1 MNDKIHTA
9 SPASKDAGRLISLV
23 RTASCSLLCLT
34 SAALL
39 GQIEESLPDS
49 HGIEVRFESKNY
61 CGILSSTEWFG
72 GAHIETERLYRL
84 VDLERGG
91 IVRPSQFV
99 KPEKMESLINL
110 LNVKLGMYVQEL
122 EKQKDDTEVQAVIEV
137 LQKSSINQSH
147 LDDIEFSNREW
158 SGDHKQ
164 LTASLSCS
172 FLWYASRALE
182 PYLELTEQECLFFF
196 RQELFLWQ
204 EVD

>member
-1 MNDKIHTA
+1 
-9 SPASKDAGRLISLV
+9 
-23 RTASCSLLCLT
+23 
-34 SAALL
+34 
-39 GQIEESLPDS
+39 
-49 HGIEVRFESKNY
+49 
-61 CGILSSTEWFG
+61 
-72 GAHIETERLYRL
+72 
-84 VDLERGG
+84 
-91 IVRPSQFV
+91 
-99 KPEKMESLINL
+99 MESLINL

-122 EKQKDDTEVQAVIEV
+122 EKQKDDTDVQAVIEV

-172 FLWYASRALE
+172 FLWHASRALE

-204 EVD
+204 EID